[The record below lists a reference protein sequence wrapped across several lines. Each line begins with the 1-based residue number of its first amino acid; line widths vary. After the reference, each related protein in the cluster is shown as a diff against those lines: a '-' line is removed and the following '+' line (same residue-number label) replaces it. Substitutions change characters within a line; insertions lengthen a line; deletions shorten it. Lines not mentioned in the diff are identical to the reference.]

1 MAMRVK
7 NIAAGFYDSTGFHP
21 VRSSADYDPD
31 RAGDSYS
38 QRSPK
43 AKRKK
48 KASGRKPR
56 PKAKVHRKRNP
67 KAAEFGMGGVQH
79 YGDHVTLTR
88 EHGAYLVKRHPAHPA
103 GHKIEGR
110 RTLTAA
116 RALARKMRDEK
127 PGRTGNPIPV
137 KWATAKVRKLGNDI
151 QVMLFPKGK
160 VAKRRTAR
168 RVATGRKRNSGGGV
182 KWHYSA
188 VARGRSTDASFGIVT
203 APTEA
208 AARKEVRDITRDRIR
223 SGFAPRGTT
232 YVAKLRR
239 A

>member
-7 NIAAGFYDSTGFHP
+7 NIAAGFYDSAGFHP
-21 VRSSADYDPD
+21 VRSSSDYDPD

-56 PKAKVHRKRNP
+56 PKAHRARTAKVSRKR
-67 KAAEFGMGGVQH
+67 
-79 YGDHVTLTR
+79 
-88 EHGAYLVKRHPAHPA
+88 
-103 GHKIEGR
+103 
-110 RTLTAA
+110 
-116 RALARKMRDEK
+116 
-127 PGRTGNPIPV
+127 NPIPV
-137 KWATAKVRKLGNDI
+137 KWATAKVRKLGNNI